1 MVEQGDLIRIE
12 GIKHTAL
19 VVSKNTFNESGR
31 AVVCPVLKE
40 DKKATL
46 SYSVGDNQ
54 FVLCDNPR
62 QLDIESRRY
71 SVIQHSASS
80 LRPSPNTSISILR
93 LRILTLLSRLS
104 CRVRSVCALTR

>member
-71 SVIQHSASS
+71 SVIGRIS
-80 LRPSPNTSISILR
+80 LAHMIKIIDRLQSIFDYY
-93 LRILTLLSRLS
+93 
-104 CRVRSVCALTR
+104 